1 MIRVNVQN
9 ALVSREKD
17 GEDEELRRQI
27 EESRRLEIQAGIVR
41 IMKAQKK
48 MEHRLLVLE
57 VINQLR
63 VRFEPTVPQI
73 KRCIDILIEKEYL
86 ERVDSKGDS
95 YRYLS

>member
-1 MIRVNVQN
+1 VQN
-9 ALVSREKD
+9 ALVNREKD

-41 IMKAQKK
+41 IMKAQKR

-86 ERVDSKGDS
+86 ERVDSKGDT
-95 YRYLS
+95 YQYLS